1 MPCPLSLLSRD
12 EGSLR
17 SKLADILLWLMVLRL
32 IPSSKQY
39 SITVVTPGYQHQY
52 LWS

>member
-39 SITVVTPGYQHQY
+39 SITVVTLGLQ
-52 LWS
+52 